1 MSMSSSFARNETYL
15 NQREPT
21 SSLGIL
27 YSSTTKMT
35 SLQTLQHQGCADFFS
50 ALAPK
55 LRIEILDRTPLQDLR
70 HLISASPAL
79 LSVFQRHRSSLLGHH
94 VQDLLKFYVDKSLL
108 PFAAITMDL
117 RAIRAEYKDLT
128 VSELEE
134 KLKPAL
140 DSVISQE
147 YPKQPT
153 ENYPALAV
161 LEMAQNLVPELCRAF
176 DTWSGEFCQQAFAG
190 RRPVASQ
197 VHIYRG
203 LSETW
208 LLLQYILLSNRI
220 PFQHFELCKE
230 TFYKTISLPPSG
242 SSWEISLDLHVYYA
256 QKISRSDNPTWWLSS
271 IPAAKTRRG
280 AWNLDTGR
288 VSSTSKGIPTQGWDT
303 TTLLCH
309 SSSHGRISSLRQVAE
324 SHGRGVWTLHTWGIL
339 SSCYSRAKGRGV
351 DDSMDW
357 K

>member
-1 MSMSSSFARNETYL
+1 
-15 NQREPT
+15 
-21 SSLGIL
+21 
-27 YSSTTKMT
+27 MT

-79 LSVFQRHRSSLLGHH
+79 LSVFQRHRPSLLGHH

-161 LEMAQNLVPELCRAF
+161 LEMAQNLVPELRRAF
-176 DTWSGEFCQQAFAG
+176 DTYQENVGSKRLLEDAPWEAKFTFIEDFLRLDCYCNIFYYRTEFLFSTLNHAKKRFT
-190 RRPVASQ
+190 RPFLYHPRAPVEKYPWTFMCTMLKR
-197 VHIYRG
+197 YRG
-203 LSETW
+203 RITRLGDSLRSRQPKPVEGPGTW
-208 LLLQYILLSNRI
+208 TQDVSALQVKEFLHRDGIQ
-220 PFQHFELCKE
+220 QHFYVIHLLMGGYPHFAKLQSLTAEEFERYTLE
-230 TFYKTISLPPSG
+230 EFYRVVIAEPKGEEWMTQWIG
-242 SSWEISLDLHVYYA
+242 N
-256 QKISRSDNPTWWLSS
+256 K
-271 IPAAKTRRG
+271 
-280 AWNLDTGR
+280 DT
-288 VSSTSKGIPTQGWDT
+288 S
-303 TTLLCH
+303 
-309 SSSHGRISSLRQVAE
+309 
-324 SHGRGVWTLHTWGIL
+324 
-339 SSCYSRAKGRGV
+339 
-351 DDSMDW
+351 
-357 K
+357 